1 MRRGGRTLILIGL
14 LLAVGAVVLAI
25 FLGQQKPPPKPATP
39 TAPPVETVK
48 IVIAVQPIP
57 RGGKIITGAVD
68 LFEWPASRVPPGA
81 LTDSGRAIGKFSK
94 IDISQGLPIL
104 PGMIAASPAEAAA
117 TGGSAAAL
125 AIQPG
130 RVGVVFPF
138 RSTYP
143 DKDTLPYDRRDKEVL
158 PRLLSVA
165 FAAQPN
171 DRVDVMACFWVYEL
185 DKDFQT
191 RQLNKFYYIN
201 PEKPAAPLELPAGRP
216 ATSASGL
223 GGVEGPAEPQLP
235 RMVCQWTV
243 QNARVLKLGDW
254 AAVPPTPAPQGGGG
268 QQPTPMP
275 ALPQVATLEVDPQDA
290 LVLKYA
296 RETGAQLD
304 MVLRAAGDK
313 ESRFSTEA
321 VTLQYM
327 FERFKVAVPP
337 KLDYGIGGAGG
348 APVGAKAP

>member
-1 MRRGGRTLILIGL
+1 MRRGRTFILLGL
-14 LLAVGAVVLAI
+14 VLAVGAGLAAI
-25 FLGQQKPPPKPATP
+25 LLSRTSTPAKKPEATAQAVP
-39 TAPPVETVK
+39 TTP
-48 IVIAVQPIP
+48 IVIAFQPIP
-57 RGGKIITGAVD
+57 RGGQIITTAVG
-68 LFEWPASRVPPGA
+68 LFDWPAAKVPPDA
-81 LTDSGRAIGKFSK
+81 LTDVSKAIGKFAK
-94 IDISQGLPIL
+94 IDIPQGLPIL
-104 PGMIAASPAEAAA
+104 QSIIAESSAGTILGGAAS
-117 TGGSAAAL
+117 L

-130 RVGVVFPF
+130 KVAIAFPL

-143 DKDTLPYDRRDKEVL
+143 EKENLPYDRRDKDVL

-165 FAAQPN
+165 FAAQPG
-171 DRVDVMACFWVYEL
+171 DRVDVLACFWVYEL

-201 PEKPAAPLELPAGRP
+201 PQEPTQPLELPAGRP
-216 ATSASGL
+216 ATGASGL
-223 GGVEGPAEPQLP
+223 GGVEGPSEPQLP

-243 QNARVLKLGDW
+243 QNARVLNLGDW
-254 AAVPPTPAPQGGGG
+254 VAVAPTPAPQGGG
-268 QQPTPMP
+268 QQPTPAP
-275 ALPQVATLEVDPQDA
+275 SVPQVATLEVDPQDA

-304 MVLRAAGDK
+304 MALRAAGDK

-327 FERFKVAVPP
+327 FERFKVAVPA

>member
-1 MRRGGRTLILIGL
+1 MRRGRTFILLGL
-14 LLAVGAVVLAI
+14 VLAVGAVLAAVLLSRTSTPAK
-25 FLGQQKPPPKPATP
+25 KPEATAQAVP
-39 TAPPVETVK
+39 MTQ
-48 IVIAVQPIP
+48 IVIAFQPIP
-57 RGGKIITGAVD
+57 RGGQIITAAVG
-68 LFEWPASRVPPGA
+68 LFDWPAAKVPPDA
-81 LTDSGRAIGKFSK
+81 LTDVSKAIGKFAK
-94 IDISQGLPIL
+94 IDIPQGLPIL
-104 PGMIAASPAEAAA
+104 QSIIAESAAGTI
-117 TGGSAAAL
+117 TGGDASL

-130 RVGVVFPF
+130 KVAVAFPL

-143 DKDTLPYDRRDKEVL
+143 EKENLPYDRRDKEVL

-216 ATSASGL
+216 ATSATGL
-223 GGVEGPAEPQLP
+223 GGIEGPAEPQLP
-235 RMVCQWTV
+235 RMVCQWIV
-243 QNARVLKLGDW
+243 QKARVLKLGDW

-268 QQPTPMP
+268 QQPTPVP
-275 ALPQVATLEVDPQDA
+275 PLPQVATLEVDPQDA

-313 ESRFSTEA
+313 ESKFSTEA

-348 APVGAKAP
+348 VPVGAKAP

>member
-1 MRRGGRTLILIGL
+1 MRRGRTFILLGL
-14 LLAVGAVVLAI
+14 VLAVGAVLAAVLLSRTSTPAK
-25 FLGQQKPPPKPATP
+25 KPES
-39 TAPPVETVK
+39 TAQAVLTTK
-48 IVIAVQPIP
+48 IVVAFQPIA
-57 RGGKIITGAVD
+57 RGGKIITEAVS
-68 LFEWPASRVPPGA
+68 LFDWPVTQVPTGA
-81 LTDSGRAIGKFSK
+81 LTDVGKAIGKFAK
-94 IDISQGLPIL
+94 IDIPQGLPIL
-104 PGMIAASPAEAAA
+104 PSMIAE
-117 TGGSAAAL
+117 SAAGTIVGGDASL

-130 RVGVVFPF
+130 KVAVAFPL

-143 DKDTLPYDRRDKEVL
+143 EKETLPYDRRDKEVL

-191 RQLNKFYYIN
+191 RRLNKFYYIN
-201 PEKPAAPLELPAGRP
+201 PAEPTQPLELPAGRP
-216 ATSASGL
+216 ATGASGL
-223 GGVEGPAEPQLP
+223 GGIEGPAEPQLP

-254 AAVPPTPAPQGGGG
+254 VAVPPTPAPQGSGG
-268 QQPTPMP
+268 QQPTPAP
-275 ALPQVATLEVDPQDA
+275 PLPQVATLEVDPQDA

-313 ESRFSTEA
+313 ESKFSTEA

-348 APVGAKAP
+348 VPVGAKAP